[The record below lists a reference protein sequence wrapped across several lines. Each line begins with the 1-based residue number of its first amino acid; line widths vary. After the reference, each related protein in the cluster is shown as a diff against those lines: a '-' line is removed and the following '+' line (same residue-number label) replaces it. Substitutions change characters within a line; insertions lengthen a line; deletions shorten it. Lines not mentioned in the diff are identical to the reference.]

1 MEKTLTTNYT
11 LKEEEIKQYKERIKQ
26 EIPEAL
32 LDLENG
38 NKIRTINSYM
48 DYFMNEI
55 IMTKIDEL
63 IEAKFP
69 ECNEKF
75 KFDNMNF
82 NIHDSHNANSIELG
96 IVYFDRENEI
106 ELNSFMIDINLKVMY
121 DDEKDCEYV
130 DDVTADIK
138 WFDKDDTL
146 IPLDDIKNVIISFI
160 KAFNEEIFYIVKAM
174 NAYAER
180 VKYISSYII
189 NTTDKESNKIRLNT
203 IVDGNRVVL
212 ILKNH
217 LNLTLTYID
226 MQMDNYD
233 SVHIKND
240 GLSILR
246 NEKEYMNLG
255 KSILYAIRNMID
267 NQLF

>member
-1 MEKTLTTNYT
+1 MENTLTYQHLTN
-11 LKEEEIKQYKERIKQ
+11 KEEIQAYKEKLKK
-26 EIPEAL
+26 EVPNAV
-32 LDLENG
+32 LDLTGRNSI
-38 NKIRTINSYM
+38 KRINSFM

-63 IEAKFP
+63 IETKFP

-82 NIHDSHNANSIELG
+82 NIHDSHNENSIELG
-96 IVYFDRENEI
+96 IVYFDKENED
-106 ELNSFMIDINLKVMY
+106 ELHCLTVNINLKVLY
-121 DDEKDCEYV
+121 DDKKDCEYV

-146 IPLDDIKNVIISFI
+146 IPFDYIKNVIISFI
-160 KAFNEEIFYIVKAM
+160 KAFNEEIFYIVKVM
-174 NAYAER
+174 NAYVER
-180 VKYISSYII
+180 VKYISSCII
-189 NTTDKESNKIRLNT
+189 NATNKESNDIRLN
-203 IVDGNRVVL
+203 VAAHGNKVVL
-212 ILKNH
+212 ILKNNINRV
-217 LNLTLTYID
+217 LNYID
-226 MQMDNYD
+226 MDIINY
-233 SVHIKND
+233 SKKD
-240 GLSILR
+240 GLTILH

>member
-1 MEKTLTTNYT
+1 MEKILTTNYT

-63 IEAKFP
+63 IETKFP
-69 ECNEKF
+69 ECNEKY

-82 NIHDSHNANSIELG
+82 NIHDSHNENSIELG
-96 IVYFDRENEI
+96 IVYFDKENED
-106 ELNSFMIDINLKVMY
+106 ELHCLTVNINLKVLY
-121 DDEKDCEYV
+121 DDKKDCEYV

-146 IPLDDIKNVIISFI
+146 IPFDYIKNVIISFI
-160 KAFNEEIFYIVKAM
+160 KAFNEEIFYVVKAM
-174 NAYAER
+174 NAYVER
-180 VKYISSYII
+180 VKYISSCII
-189 NTTDKESNKIRLNT
+189 NATNKESNDIRLN
-203 IVDGNRVVL
+203 VAAHGNKVVL
-212 ILKNH
+212 ILKNNINRV
-217 LNLTLTYID
+217 LNYID
-226 MQMDNYD
+226 MDIINY
-233 SVHIKND
+233 SKKD
-240 GLSILR
+240 GLTILH